1 MSGDTSRGR
10 LWREWCDPVLMAA
23 VAIGVALR
31 VAGLAHALPHV
42 YNPDEVSIVSRAL
55 ALGSGDFNPH
65 NFLYPSLFFY
75 LLAAAV
81 GAFAGLQWVTGH
93 VLALAAFE
101 AQFWRDPTA
110 VYLVARSLP
119 VLAGVLTI
127 VATWRLA
134 LKVGDRTGA
143 RVAAVLMAV
152 AYVPVRD
159 AHFVKHDV
167 PATLLILLAALA
179 SWRVWKQGR
188 GRDYALA
195 GASMGVAS
203 ALHYYAVCAV
213 VPLLCAHGLRAGSSW
228 RRWVGPRLWLAAAAS
243 LAAFA
248 ACSPYVLLDW
258 PTALR
263 DIQANRAVIVDR
275 AQETYG
281 LFGSAIPQ
289 LRILA
294 NQGTGLA
301 WLAAGCLGVV
311 ALARRSRATALW
323 LASFPAVFIVFIAN
337 SWPYGRTANPLYPFL
352 AIFAA
357 VGIVSLAQW
366 FRRYAAAG
374 AILLAVVAAAT
385 PFVRSMTLVHL
396 LRQADTRTLA
406 GSWIESNVPAG
417 SSMAVEPYSV
427 QLVPTKSQ
435 LTAALARAGTPPAR
449 AGRRSR
455 TLLARDPY
463 PAPAYRLF
471 YVGEGGL
478 DEDKIYVPAAAFAND
493 QTTPLLWEPCF
504 EYVILKSAA
513 PSGPN
518 PLSATVATFGALVH
532 RETPFPGSAVPG
544 DGFLPDFDVPPSLGV
559 VRPGPVIE
567 VWRTSNPCANR
578 EPRS

>member
-31 VAGLAHALPHV
+31 VAGLAHGLPLV

-55 ALGSGDFNPH
+55 ALGYGNLNPH

-75 LLAAAV
+75 LLADAV
-81 GAFAGLQWVTGH
+81 GAFAGLQWITGH
-93 VLALAAFE
+93 VPTFAAFE

-134 LKVGDRTGA
+134 LKVGDRATA

-167 PATLLILLAALA
+167 PATLLMLLAALA

-195 GASMGVAS
+195 GAAVGVAA
-203 ALHYYAVCAV
+203 ALHYYGIYGV
-213 VPLLCAHGLRAGSSW
+213 VPLLVAHGLRAS
-228 RRWVGPRLWLAAAAS
+228 GPSRQWIGPSLWLGVAAA

-263 DIQANRAVIVDR
+263 DIQANRAIIVDR

-337 SWPYGRTANPLYPFL
+337 TWPYGRTANPLYPFL
-352 AIFAA
+352 AVFAA
-357 VGIVSLAQW
+357 VGIVSLAQS
-366 FRRYAAAG
+366 FRQYAAAG
-374 AILLAVVAAAT
+374 VILLAVVAAAT
-385 PFVRSMTLVHL
+385 PLGRSMMLVHL

-406 GSWIESNVPAG
+406 GSWIEANVPAG
-417 SSMAVEPYSV
+417 SIVAVEPYSV

-435 LTAALARAGTPPAR
+435 LTAALARAGTQPAR

-463 PAPAYRLF
+463 PSPAYRLF
-471 YVGEGGL
+471 YIGEGGL
-478 DEDKIYVPAAAFAND
+478 DADKIYVPAAAFAND
-493 QTTPLLWEPCF
+493 RTTPLLLEPCV

-518 PLSATVATFGALVH
+518 ALSTPVARLAALVH
-532 RETPFPGSAVPG
+532 RETPFPGPGVPG

-559 VRPGPVIE
+559 VRPGPVVEI
-567 VWRTSNPCANR
+567 WRTSNPCANR
-578 EPRS
+578 EPRP